1 MDFII
6 SSFISQIRL
15 GEVQTF
21 QNMQVV
27 PLFSD
32 QKEEL
37 VYWTLKEA
45 LDKGQ
50 LLIQEI
56 SSGGSVPELKVI
68 NQGDIPVLLLDG
80 EEVAGAKQ
88 NRVLNTTI
96 LVKEKSEIVIPVS
109 CTEKG
114 RWSYRT
120 KHFYD
125 SGVVSPSFMRAKR
138 ASAVNVSLERNQ
150 TYCSDQGAVWND
162 VEYLRGQM
170 KVESPTGA
178 MRDVF
183 EQKRETLEDY
193 IKAFNTVPL
202 QNGILVLVDGE
213 IAGCDIVSRTDV
225 FGKMFSKLIKSYA
238 MDSLIRDRR
247 KITIS
252 SNPLGEAAHFLE
264 EIKHCEEKRYFSPGW
279 GADYR
284 FEGPDKVGSVLVVE
298 NQVIHMAFFKTRKDE
313 KIDPMSGYRTRRDY
327 RL

>member
-1 MDFII
+1 MDIII

-109 CTEKG
+109 CTEQG
-114 RWSYRT
+114 RWAYRT

-138 ASAVNVSLERNQ
+138 ASAVNVSLEQNQ
-150 TYCSDQGAVWND
+150 TYRSDQGAVWND

-178 MRDVF
+178 LRDVF

-193 IKAFNTVPL
+193 IKAFNAIPL

-264 EIKHCEEKRYFSPGW
+264 EIKYCEEKRYFSPGW

-284 FEGPDKVGSVLVVE
+284 FESPDKVGTVLVVE
-298 NQVIHMAFFKTRKDE
+298 NQVIHMAFFKTKKEE
-313 KIDPMSGYRTRRDY
+313 KIGPMSGYRTRRDY

>member
-1 MDFII
+1 MDIII

-56 SSGGSVPELKVI
+56 SSGGSVRELKVI

-109 CTEKG
+109 CTEQG
-114 RWSYRT
+114 RWAYRT

-150 TYCSDQGAVWND
+150 AYCSDQGAVWND

-178 MRDVF
+178 MSDVF

-202 QNGILVLVDGE
+202 QKGILVFVDGE

-225 FGKMFSKLIKSYA
+225 FGKMFSKFIKSYA

-284 FEGPDKVGSVLVVE
+284 FEGPDKVGTVLVVE
-298 NQVIHMAFFKTRKDE
+298 NQVIHMAFFKTKKEE
-313 KIDPMSGYRTRRDY
+313 KIDPMSGYRTRRGY